1 MFKGCIEIDSSHPG
15 PHYQKANALEQLKI
29 WDEALA
35 AY

>member
-1 MFKGCIEIDSSHPG
+1 MFKGCIEIDSSSPD
-15 PHYQKANALEQLKI
+15 PHYKKANALEQLKI